1 MSLTSLEPDLYSVLL
16 LMLMSVYSSN
26 LVILAEIRGGGQL
39 KVSLEDCFSLPCH
52 SNWAVGRKEVE
63 GHSHN
68 SNHSSSLR
76 PFHPLISIN
85 MGGIVIKSTSSTIQS
100 PLKASASNVT
110 TTPHLSESIPPRETP
125 LPSNFHLLSED
136 ALVRNFSY
144 PDEQDYHS
152 SSTHLFATL
161 YNYVDLDLPS
171 EDLQIT
177 STSASSSTR

>member
-1 MSLTSLEPDLYSVLL
+1 
-16 LMLMSVYSSN
+16 
-26 LVILAEIRGGGQL
+26 
-39 KVSLEDCFSLPCH
+39 
-52 SNWAVGRKEVE
+52 
-63 GHSHN
+63 
-68 SNHSSSLR
+68 
-76 PFHPLISIN
+76 

-100 PLKASASNVT
+100 PPKASASNVT